1 MSDLPS
7 CNLSFLD
14 DIDAKSIDI
23 DPSDDSKRFFIVKRH
38 NEIFAYRNVC
48 PHTRAP
54 LNWQADN
61 FLSLGKDYIQCSL
74 HGAMFRIEDGFCVAG
89 PCARRYLTSVPF
101 EIIDG
106 DIILRVE

>member
-1 MSDLPS
+1 MSVQAS
-7 CNLSFLD
+7 CNLSSLG

-23 DPSDDSKRFFIVKRH
+23 DPTDDSKRFFIVKRH

-61 FLSLGKDYIQCSL
+61 FLSLDKNYIQCSL
-74 HGAMFRIEDGFCVAG
+74 HGAIFRIEDGYCVAG
-89 PCARRYLTSVPF
+89 PCARQRLTSVSF
-101 EIIDG
+101 EIVDG
-106 DIILRVE
+106 NILLHVK